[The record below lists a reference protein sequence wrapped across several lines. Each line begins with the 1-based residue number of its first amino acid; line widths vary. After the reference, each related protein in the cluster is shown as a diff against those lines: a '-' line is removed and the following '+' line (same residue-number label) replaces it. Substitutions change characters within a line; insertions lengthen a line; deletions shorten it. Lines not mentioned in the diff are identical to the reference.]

1 MARATL
7 GVIVTNRNFFADSL
21 VISGR
26 QSLLDALEKLDIEPI
41 ILEEGTTPL
50 GAVESRFDAQECAQ
64 LFKRYQDNIE
74 GVLVSLPNFG
84 NEKGVADALRL
95 ADLKVPILV
104 HAFPD
109 TVQELTVAGRRDAF
123 CGKISVTNNLYQ
135 YGLRFSLTEQ
145 HTLDPQSS
153 EFEGEILKFIQ
164 VCKVVN
170 GLRNARLGAIGARPN
185 AFNTVRF
192 SEKLYEAQGI
202 DVSTADLSEIIG
214 QAEKISDQ
222 DQVLATTVEQ
232 IESYAYAKA
241 VPPTSLRKMAKLKIV
256 IDRWMQENQINA
268 TAIQCWDSIQRN
280 YGINA
285 CVLMSMMSD
294 KLMPSACETDIS
306 GALSMYALTLASN
319 LPAALVDWNNNY
331 EMERNRCILFHC
343 GNWAKSLIPD
353 AEIISAEILGYTLGS
368 ENTWGAVQGRVQ
380 EGPMTFARID
390 TDERHGRIHS
400 YVGEGRFTNDPLSKI
415 SGSHAVVEVT
425 DLQGLL
431 RHICAHGFAH
441 HCAVT
446 KAKVALI
453 FYEAFNNYLDWEVHF
468 HERSG
473 LLNP

>member
-1 MARATL
+1 MTRATL

-26 QSLLDALEKLDIEPI
+26 RALLDSLRKLDIEPI
-41 ILEEGTTPL
+41 IVEDKTTPM
-50 GAVESRFDAQECAQ
+50 GVVESRSDAQRCAR
-64 LFKRYQDNIE
+64 LFREHQDKIE

-84 NEKGVADALRL
+84 NEKGVADTLRL
-95 ADLKVPILV
+95 SDLNVPILV

-145 HTLDPQSS
+145 HTLDPQSH
-153 EFEGEILKFIQ
+153 EFEGEIFKFIQ

-214 QAEKISDQ
+214 QAEKMADQ
-222 DQVLATTVEQ
+222 DPAIIRTMAE
-232 IESYAYAKA
+232 IENYAYAKS
-241 VPPTSLRKMAKLKIV
+241 VPVPSLRKLAKLKIV
-256 IDRWMQENQINA
+256 IDGWMEENQVNA
-268 TAIQCWDSIQRN
+268 TAIQCWDSLQRN
-280 YGINA
+280 YGVNV

-294 KLMPSACETDIS
+294 KLLPSACETDIS
-306 GALSMYALTLASN
+306 GALSMYALSLASN
-319 LPAALVDWNNNY
+319 YPAALVDWNNNF

-343 GNWAKSLIPD
+343 GNWAKSLVPD
-353 AEIISAEILGYTLGS
+353 AEIISAEILGHTLGGD
-368 ENTWGAVQGRVQ
+368 NTWGALQGRVP

-390 TDERHGRIHS
+390 TNERYGRIHS
-400 YVGEGRFTNDPLSKI
+400 YIGEGRFTNDPLSNI

-425 DLQGLL
+425 DLPGLL
-431 RHICAHGFAH
+431 RHICLHGFAH

-446 KAKVALI
+446 SGKVAPILC
-453 FYEAFNNYLDWEVHF
+453 EAFSNYLDWEVHY
-468 HERSG
+468 HAR
-473 LLNP
+473 